1 MSQNWHSEY
10 MLILVALLI
19 VTAFGICYTVPG
31 LLGAFSY
38 ITTSFFLF
46 AGVGII
52 AFGCLKLYDIYRN
65 N

>member
-1 MSQNWHSEY
+1 MSQNGHSEY

-19 VTAFGICYTVPG
+19 IAAFSVCYTVPG

-38 ITTSFFLF
+38 ISTSFFLF
-46 AGVGII
+46 AGIAML
-52 AFGCLKLYDIYRN
+52 AFGCLKLYDTLKN